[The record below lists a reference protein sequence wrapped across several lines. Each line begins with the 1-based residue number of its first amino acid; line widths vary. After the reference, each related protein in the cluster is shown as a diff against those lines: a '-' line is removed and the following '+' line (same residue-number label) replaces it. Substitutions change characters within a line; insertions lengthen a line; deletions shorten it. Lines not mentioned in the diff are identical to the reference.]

1 MKSFEEY
8 RASLVNYLE
17 SEIEELKGNDPWL
30 FGRAGRLD
38 SVSSRIGLLNTAVRI
53 TAGAESSNDLRII
66 EEWALH
72 GFDLDEEDKERLIAL
87 RIKSQESAA

>member
-17 SEIEELKGNDPWL
+17 SEIEELKGNDPRL
-30 FGRAGRLD
+30 FGAAGRLD
-38 SVSSRIGLLNTAVRI
+38 SVSSQIGLLNVAVILTAE
-53 TAGAESSNDLRII
+53 AESSADLLII
-66 EEWALH
+66 EEWAIH
-72 GFDLDEEDKERLIAL
+72 GLMDEEDRGRLQVL